1 MSHGYLP
8 ANMADGDL
16 ARTLWK
22 LRVPLLVTHAAQP
35 AGTPPFVATVP
46 RFSYLAQLLPRL
58 RAYYGPGPELAC
70 SSFHHEEVQLRNL
83 PVGLLADLYQPVL
96 PWRLVVG
103 SGEEWHVGDTFLNGA
118 KEVCILSRLIEC
130 GRVAAC

>member
-22 LRVPLLVTHAAQP
+22 LRVPLLVTHAALP

-58 RAYYGPGPELAC
+58 RAYYGPGPELPAAPSTTRRCSCATCPSAC
-70 SSFHHEEVQLRNL
+70 SPTCTARTT
-83 PVGLLADLYQPVL
+83 VGGWLWVA
-96 PWRLVVG
+96 
-103 SGEEWHVGDTFLNGA
+103 A
-118 KEVCILSRLIEC
+118 
-130 GRVAAC
+130 RVARG